1 MEIPDTVQFVYC
13 TVDTDELFLDS
24 SAGNYATGTVFAR
37 INRIAAI
44 NKTTLDTQVF
54 VGSTGR

>member
-13 TVDTDELFLDS
+13 TVDTDEFFLDG
-24 SAGNYATGTVFAR
+24 SAGNYAAGTVFAR

-44 NKTTLDTQVF
+44 D
-54 VGSTGR
+54 